1 MVQQVPWHAVSN
13 GGGEDAPQ
21 LLLKGFKRV
30 LWINL
35 LDSYQQ
41 TQGRGCQQI
50 KEVSAIF

>member
-30 LWINL
+30 YKICWL
-35 LDSYQQ
+35 LGGGLQL
-41 TQGRGCQQI
+41 T
-50 KEVSAIF
+50 EVIHEICMN